1 MAVLGQERTVLLMC
15 LRLSELCP
23 RSQSV
28 TAAVETA
35 FTASVRRLSVS
46 SAMLIFD
53 NSQWL

>member
-15 LRLSELCP
+15 LRLYELCP

-28 TAAVETA
+28 TAAMETG